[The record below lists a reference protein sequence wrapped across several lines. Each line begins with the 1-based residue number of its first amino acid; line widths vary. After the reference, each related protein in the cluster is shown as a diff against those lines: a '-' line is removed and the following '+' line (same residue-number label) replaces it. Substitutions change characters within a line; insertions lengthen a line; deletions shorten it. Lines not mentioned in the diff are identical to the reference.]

1 MSNMKKSELKEFA
14 EVTGFCAS
22 KKELMWSA
30 IVGIA
35 FLAYCGLAEIVGHWL
50 ERL

>member
-1 MSNMKKSELKEFA
+1 MKKSELKEFA
-14 EVTGFCAS
+14 EVTGFGAS

>member
-1 MSNMKKSELKEFA
+1 MKKSELKEFS
-14 EVTGFCAS
+14 EVTGFRAS

-30 IVGIA
+30 IVGFA